1 MGWLSAIFRFFLFLR
16 IDYTSINHAFYD
28 GVVAIVG
35 WSTGGNRSS
44 AGIFANEFAGPWGSV
59 ITGSTQTLIL
69 NINGISRTIGQVRH
83 GCLSMGAVDLVFSRC
98 VSPMAGPTP
107 KYLR

>member
-44 AGIFANEFAGPWGSV
+44 AGIFANEFAGAWGSQ
-59 ITGSTQTLIL
+59 ITGSAQTLIL
-69 NINGISRTIGQVRH
+69 SINGIFRVTGLVLH
-83 GCLSMGAVDLVFSRC
+83 G
-98 VSPMAGPTP
+98 
-107 KYLR
+107 

>member
-44 AGIFANEFAGPWGSV
+44 AGIFANEFAGVWGSQ
-59 ITGSTQTLIL
+59 ITGSAQTLIL
-69 NINGISRTIGQVRH
+69 SINGIFRVTGLVLH
-83 GCLSMGAVDLVFSRC
+83 G
-98 VSPMAGPTP
+98 
-107 KYLR
+107 